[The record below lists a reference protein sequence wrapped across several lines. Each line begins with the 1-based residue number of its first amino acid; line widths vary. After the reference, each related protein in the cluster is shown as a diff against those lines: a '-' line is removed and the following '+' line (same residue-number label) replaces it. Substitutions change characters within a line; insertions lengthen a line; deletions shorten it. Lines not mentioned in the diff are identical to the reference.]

1 MDHFIPKR
9 RVPVTLW
16 SAGMDAVSAQLFLD
30 LDPASRNHQTLLEKL
45 DESTPFLPAVVGGE
59 GRIPLFHKQRLLRVS
74 PGKSVLL
81 ADVFSRG
88 IQPWREEDAE
98 VTLVDGVTLAGRV
111 WMPVARESQR
121 LSDYMNEVHGF
132 VVLLAGSGA
141 HLLNPAAI
149 AGMLLSESAGVPL
162 STGPDGDSPGR

>member
-1 MDHFIPKR
+1 M
-9 RVPVTLW
+9 
-16 SAGMDAVSAQLFLD
+16 
-30 LDPASRNHQTLLEKL
+30 
-45 DESTPFLPAVVGGE
+45 
-59 GRIPLFHKQRLLRVS
+59 
-74 PGKSVLL
+74 
-81 ADVFSRG
+81 
-88 IQPWREEDAE
+88 
-98 VTLVDGVTLAGRV
+98 DGVTLAGRV